1 MFEQNKHG
9 LRTWLEID
17 RDNLQYNYN
26 IFRSLIPSSCLLA
39 AVTKSNAYGH
49 SLVDYSREV
58 SRLGVDCL
66 MVDSIIEGIKLR
78 MEGLTK
84 PILVLG
90 YTLPSMIEEAN
101 ASRISIS
108 ISNFESLYAL
118 LDLNVDGLKIH
129 LKFDTGMCRQ
139 GFFPE
144 DTARVLDFL
153 EQELPQV
160 KIEGVFTHFAGAK
173 NPAFPQGT
181 KQQLAKFEI
190 VLAEFARRGL
200 KPIRH
205 AAATSGAIVFPQSHF
220 DMVRI
225 GIGLYGLWPST
236 EVKYAYSDKFNLK
249 PILTWK
255 TVISEIKTV
264 PAGSRVGYD
273 FTEELERESKIGIL
287 PVGYWHGYDRG
298 LSSLGR
304 VIINGRR
311 ARVLGRVSMDML
323 IVDLTDLPIA
333 VVGDEVTLIGRAN
346 LPAEEAGGAEMSAD
360 EMASVADTSSYEI
373 ITRLNPLIKRF
384 YI

>member
-1 MFEQNKHG
+1 MSEPTNKN
-9 LRTWLEID
+9 LRTWVEVD
-17 RDNLQYNYN
+17 RENLAYNYN
-26 IFRSLIPSSCLLA
+26 IFRSLIPSTCLLA

-49 SLVDYSREV
+49 SLVDFSVEV
-58 SRLGVDCL
+58 SKLGADCL
-66 MVDSIIEGIKLR
+66 MVDSILEGLR
-78 MEGLTK
+78 LRQEGLTK

-90 YTLPSMIEEAN
+90 YTLPSMIEEAAVN
-101 ASRISIS
+101 KISLS
-108 ISNFESLYAL
+108 ISNFESLYSL
-118 LDLNVDGLKIH
+118 KNKNVDGLNIH

-144 DTARVLDFL
+144 DTVKVLDYL
-153 EQELPQV
+153 AEELPQV

-181 KQQLAKFEI
+181 KQQLEKFSTI
-190 VLAEFARRGL
+190 LAEFYKRGL

-205 AAATSGAIVFPQSHF
+205 AAATSGTIVFSDSHF

-225 GIGLYGLWPST
+225 GIGLFGLWPST
-236 EVKYAYSDKFNLK
+236 EVKYAYSDKFTLK

-273 FTEELERESKIGIL
+273 FTEELERESKLGIL
-287 PVGYWHGYDRG
+287 PVGYWHGYDRS

-304 VIINGRR
+304 VLINGRR

-323 IVDLTDLPIA
+323 IVDLTDLPVA
-333 VVGDEVTLIGRAN
+333 EVGDEVILIGQS
-346 LPAEEAGGAEMSAD
+346 EDAEMSAD
-360 EMASVADTSSYEI
+360 EMASLADTSSYEI